1 METPARQALQDLS
14 GDCIRD
20 PFNRIQQEARG
31 TDTERYLQSDRNSSL
46 KEFLH
51 IFSLERAGDAYLKG
65 GRRPVFREKCGEKCK
80 KM

>member
-20 PFNRIQQEARG
+20 SFNRRRAG
-31 TDTERYLQSDRNSSL
+31 MDTERYLQTDRNSSL
-46 KEFLH
+46 KGFLR